1 MAKVLKNVPTVMK
14 NAPKVFHK
22 VSQITLFRC
31 PGVVR
36 VAGGP
41 GRQNDYKATP
51 KKNGP
56 LPRFVFEENLT
67 LNPEAFK
74 TELVR
79 NVSKLRDLQ

>member
-1 MAKVLKNVPTVMK
+1 MPKVTKS
-14 NAPKVFHK
+14 APKVLHE

-51 KKNGP
+51 KKNGA